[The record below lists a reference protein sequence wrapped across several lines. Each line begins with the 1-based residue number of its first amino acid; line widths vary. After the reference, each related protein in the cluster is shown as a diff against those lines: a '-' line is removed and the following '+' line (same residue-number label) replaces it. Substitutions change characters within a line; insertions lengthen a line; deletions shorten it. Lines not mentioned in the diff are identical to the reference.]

1 MVFSSPVF
9 FMLLNRWMMGS
20 FEILMISFLVRGIRM
35 QSGSSCP
42 FHEDTSGWYRTRS
55 FSFQRSHLGWSQ
67 LKIRFDKYGYSY
79 IVLLD
84 IIVVGYY
91 CYWITIRSLLFGYYC
106 FFNKIT
112 NDLIRPQVLHAC
124 QTFLGPSTSR
134 FFVDVV
140 DDDPSGGRVDRSQP
154 PSRGCSH

>member
-1 MVFSSPVF
+1 MVILILCYWI
-9 FMLLNRWMMGS
+9 LL
-20 FEILMISFLVRGIRM
+20 
-35 QSGSSCP
+35 
-42 FHEDTSGWYRTRS
+42 
-55 FSFQRSHLGWSQ
+55 
-67 LKIRFDKYGYSY
+67 
-79 IVLLD
+79 LLD
-84 IIVVGYY
+84 IIVIGSQLDH
-91 CYWITIRSLLFGYYC
+91 CYLDIIV